1 MAAIRHRSVSAN
13 RLASITC
20 PVRPIG
26 CRSHGSRRRR
36 RHLRRG
42 DPFTIRTVTGACTM
56 KNFGIRDALF
66 GTVAVV
72 ALYGA
77 VPAGAGQVSAG
88 TEAVAALTDAENKVD
103 RTSTRLNSS
112 H

>member
-1 MAAIRHRSVSAN
+1 M
-13 RLASITC
+13 C

-36 RHLRRG
+36 RHLRRV

-77 VPAGAGQVSAG
+77 VPAGAGQIPAG
-88 TEAVAALTDAENKVD
+88 TEAVAALTDAEHQVLGRVELTKASG
-103 RTSTRLNSS
+103 RTGRGRGGEKGDG
-112 H
+112 